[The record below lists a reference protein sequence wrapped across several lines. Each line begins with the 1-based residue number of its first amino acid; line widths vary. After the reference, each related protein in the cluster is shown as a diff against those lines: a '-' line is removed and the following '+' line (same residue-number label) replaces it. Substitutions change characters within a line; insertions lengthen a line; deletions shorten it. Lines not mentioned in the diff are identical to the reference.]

1 MEARQIALE
10 VGETIRIEAE
20 SLNYSAHAV
29 ARKNGLVVFI
39 AGGVPGDGLLARITQ
54 IKKNY
59 AVAEA
64 VDVLSA
70 SQYRCQPPC
79 VHFIEGCGGCQW
91 QHITYEYQLH
101 WKKEVVKQALKRI
114 GKLDDIPEVETRGMY
129 PPLHYR
135 SKLRLFPAED
145 QAIGAGIP
153 LGMRRASSHEVVPI
167 RNCLISTPTINSLS
181 SVFRGEVFSAGSELN
196 EINIRS
202 SDTYQQVMLT
212 CTYYRDSLTIATEI
226 DELSRIPEV
235 ASVFYRISSQSG
247 HPGKLMHGYGSSVI
261 REKIHGIEYKI
272 GPECFFQTNISS
284 LRGLVDLV
292 RELAGRNNR
301 FVLDAHCG
309 VGTFA
314 LQIADVSEVVWG
326 TDTSSH
332 AVALAQS
339 NALDNS
345 ITNVHFRN
353 GTAADVLRSELRD
366 VAIDLV
372 ILDPPRKG
380 CEKVDLHAL
389 IRHQPRRVICISCN
403 PATLARDLHDLGNAG
418 YRLLRL
424 AMVDMFPMT
433 YHLEVVA
440 LCARRSNDGQ
450 YNP

>member
-1 MEARQIALE
+1 MEARQIAPE
-10 VGETIRIEAE
+10 VGDTIQMEVE

-29 ARKNGLVVFI
+29 ARTNGLVVFV

-70 SQYRCQPPC
+70 SRYRCQPPC
-79 VHFIEGCGGCQW
+79 AHFIEGCGGCQW
-91 QHITYEYQLH
+91 QHITYEYQLY
-101 WKKEVVKQALKRI
+101 WKKEILKQALKRI

-145 QAIGAGIP
+145 QATGAGIP

-167 RNCLISTPTINSLS
+167 RNCLISTPIVNSLS
-181 SVFRGEVFSAGSELN
+181 SMFHGEIFSPGSEFN

-202 SDTYQQVMLT
+202 SDKYQQVMLT
-212 CTYYRDSLTIATEI
+212 CTYYRDSPKIADDI
-226 DELSRIPEV
+226 NKLSRIPEV
-235 ASVFYRISSQSG
+235 ASIFYRISSESG
-247 HPGKLMHGYGSSVI
+247 YPGKSVLGYGSSVI
-261 REKIHGIEYKI
+261 REKIRGIEYKI
-272 GPECFFQTNISS
+272 GSDCFFQVNISN
-284 LRGLVDLV
+284 LRDLADLV
-292 RELAGRNNR
+292 REFAGRNNR
-301 FVLDAHCG
+301 FILDAHCG

-314 LQIADVSEVVWG
+314 LQMADVSDVVWG
-326 TDTSSH
+326 TDISSQ

-345 ITNVHFRN
+345 ITNAHFRN
-353 GTAADVLRSELRD
+353 ARAADVLGKELRD
-366 VAIDLV
+366 VTIDLV

-380 CEKVDLHAL
+380 CEKADLQAL
-389 IRHQPRRVICISCN
+389 IHHQPSRVIYVSCN
-403 PATLARDLHDLGNAG
+403 PTTLARDLHDLGNAG

-424 AMVDMFPMT
+424 VMVDMFPMT

-440 LCARRSNDGQ
+440 LCARRSNDG
-450 YNP
+450 